1 MEQAILETISH
12 AAKQDQTWHLVALV
26 ALGIFFVVAL
36 FKWFTA
42 RLERVE
48 HKLDSQSAEFIA
60 HLKTANREMLE
71 VISQNQHTTTRAIVL
86 MDRLENKLDQL

>member
-1 MEQAILETISH
+1 MEEAILQAINH

-26 ALGIFFVVAL
+26 VIGLVFVVVL

-48 HKLDSQSAEFIA
+48 HKLDSQSAEFIT

-71 VISQNQHTTTRAIVL
+71 VISQNQHTTNRAIAI
-86 MDRLENKLDQL
+86 MDRLETKLKHL

>member
-1 MEQAILETISH
+1 MEDALLQAINH
-12 AAKQDQTWHLVALV
+12 AAKQDSTWHLVALV